1 MCAGIRA
8 EKLIQFSITLSSKA
22 NMTEDE
28 NMAQTPDLF
37 LEEDK
42 KMRRLRIIVDL
53 TASVLA
59 QEKLTVDEALDLING
74 TKKMVLRLFPG
85 KEEAFD
91 IIYGTR
97 FSRILR
103 ERFGTKSGGSLST
116 GH

>member
-8 EKLIQFSITLSSKA
+8 ETVFQARAALSSKA
-22 NMTEDE
+22 TMTEDE
-28 NMAQTPDLF
+28 NKAQTPDLF

-103 ERFGTKSGGSLST
+103 ERFGTKSGGGRSI
-116 GH
+116 GY

>member
-1 MCAGIRA
+1 
-8 EKLIQFSITLSSKA
+8 
-22 NMTEDE
+22 
-28 NMAQTPDLF
+28 MAPPSDLV

-53 TASVLA
+53 VASVLA

-74 TKKMVLRLFPG
+74 TKQTVLRLFPG

-97 FSRILR
+97 FAKIMR
-103 ERFGTKSGGSLST
+103 ERFGTTGGETRSD
-116 GH
+116 GM

>member
-1 MCAGIRA
+1 MAPPSD
-8 EKLIQFSITLSSKA
+8 LI
-22 NMTEDE
+22 
-28 NMAQTPDLF
+28 

-59 QEKLTVDEALDLING
+59 QEKLTIDEALDLING
-74 TKKMVLRLFPG
+74 TKRTVLRLFPG

-97 FSRILR
+97 FARIMR
-103 ERFGTKSGGSLST
+103 KRFGTIGGESRSD
-116 GH
+116 GK